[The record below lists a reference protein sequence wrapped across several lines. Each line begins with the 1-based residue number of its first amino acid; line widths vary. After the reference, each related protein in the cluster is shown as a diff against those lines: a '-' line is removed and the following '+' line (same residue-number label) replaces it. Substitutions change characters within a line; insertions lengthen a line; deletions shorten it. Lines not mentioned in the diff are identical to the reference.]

1 MEPKILLADDH
12 SMICKAVRLILEL
25 NFGYTDVRGV
35 ATCNEMMKELN
46 KKIYTHLVLDINLS
60 DGSTLEVLPTIIELY
75 PQLKILVFSM
85 QPAEV
90 YGEVLKKQYGLS
102 HYISKTASEEETTTR
117 IRKFFQSGI
126 APEKEAPAG
135 SETFNPFVK
144 LSAREFEV
152 LHYMLRGLSGNDI
165 SRNLNLK
172 HNTISTLKSRIF
184 EKTKTSNVLQL
195 KELANLYNVS

>member
-12 SMICKAVRLILEL
+12 SMICKAIKLILEL

-35 ATCNEMMKELN
+35 ATCSDMMKELN

-60 DGSTLEVLPTIIELY
+60 DGSTLEVLPNIQMLY

-102 HYISKTASEEETTTR
+102 HYISKTASEEETTAQ
-117 IRKFFQSGI
+117 IRKFFQNNT
-126 APEKEAPAG
+126 PHEKGVPPG
-135 SETFNPFVK
+135 DPYNPFVK

-152 LHYMLRGLSGNDI
+152 LHYMLQGLSGNDI

-184 EKTKTSNVLQL
+184 EKTRTSNVLQL
-195 KELANLYNVS
+195 KELATLYNVS